1 MSQQIIHDL
10 ENEYL
15 KSEPPQFEIGDT
27 VGVHVRIIEGEK
39 QRVQVFRGTVI
50 ARRGRGTNEK
60 FTVRRIVNGEGVERI
75 FPVHS
80 PRIAKIEVVRSGI
93 VRRAKLYFL
102 RDRVGKKTRLKER
115 RIVRKKDVKV
125 EGEESIAEAEARKAE
140 EEAKIAEAEAEKARQ
155 AEEARK
161 AEKARQEAEKAR
173 KAEKAAEDEADKEQA
188 EAPAEQPAEQP
199 QEAPAEDAPSDDEA
213 KSE

>member
-27 VGVHVRIIEGEK
+27 VDVHVRIIEGDK
-39 QRVQVFRGTVI
+39 QRIQVFKGTVI

-80 PRIAKIEVVRSGI
+80 PRIAKIDVVRSGV

-115 RIVRKKDVKV
+115 RVVRKKAVIV
-125 EGEESIAEAEARKAE
+125 EGEESIAEAEARKGE
-140 EEAKIAEAEAEKARQ
+140 EEAKIAKAT
-155 AEEARK
+155 
-161 AEKARQEAEKAR
+161 AEKAR
-173 KAEKAAEDEADKEQA
+173 KAQKAAKTKGAKRGAQVAATAQGENSQATEPQQA
-188 EAPAEQPAEQP
+188 EDPGSQ
-199 QEAPAEDAPSDDEA
+199 
-213 KSE
+213 

>member
-27 VGVHVRIIEGEK
+27 VDVHVRIIEGDK
-39 QRVQVFRGTVI
+39 QRIQVFKGTVI
-50 ARRGRGTNEK
+50 ARRGRGTNQK

-80 PRIAKIEVVRSGI
+80 PRIAKIDVVRSGI

-115 RIVRKKDVKV
+115 RVVRKKAVMV
-125 EGEESIAEAEARKAE
+125 EGEESIAEAETRKAE
-140 EEAKIAEAEAEKARQ
+140 EEAKIAKAEAQKV
-155 AEEARK
+155 RK
-161 AEKARQEAEKAR
+161 AKQAR
-173 KAEKAAEDEADKEQA
+173 KAEKAAKAKDAEKGEQGEDGQATEPQQA
-188 EAPAEQPAEQP
+188 E
-199 QEAPAEDAPSDDEA
+199 EAGSQ
-213 KSE
+213 